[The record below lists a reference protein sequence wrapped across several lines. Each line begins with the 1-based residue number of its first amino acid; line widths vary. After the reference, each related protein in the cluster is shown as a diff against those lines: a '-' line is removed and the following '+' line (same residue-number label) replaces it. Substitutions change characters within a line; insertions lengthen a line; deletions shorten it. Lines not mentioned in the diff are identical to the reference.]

1 MACGPDGRVYLVFTR
16 RVSNNSDVL
25 LRVFDGTKW
34 SKDRPVAATPADE
47 YDGSVVVGKE
57 GELWLAWTSNA
68 RGKKYNIFVARAD
81 RPSAPIQPTP
91 LTQADDDAMHA
102 RLACDRDGRVW
113 ATYYKWHKRRGCSR
127 DREVYVRRNDGKN
140 WSREIQVS
148 PQDVPWYEDH
158 SDPAIAP
165 YADGV
170 VVCWSWDY
178 HRPKGYPDY
187 AQDPTIFARTIG
199 DDLNLGNPVVVSRR
213 YIDTAP
219 AVAVDPVG
227 RVWCAW
233 DSMWRSRSARGN
245 RRGVFATSFAPGKSG
260 KLSDAR
266 AIAGVQANTC
276 TPRVIVSP
284 RGTVSLIWSQRPSA
298 KSRWTLQRAA
308 WNDSEK
314 RWSRP
319 SPIETRGNPRF
330 PCVAHDSEGSL
341 WVAYSQQS
349 AQGLRVTARK
359 VEAHVR

>member
-1 MACGPDGRVYLVFTR
+1 MLADPKGKVIHNANNLLGGEMPTLGPLIERTLARAQGNRTTVRDGVSYPAATLKRNQEGRAGRQRDRFASMACGPDGRVYLVFTR

-233 DSMWRSRSARGN
+233 DSMWRSRSARG
-245 RRGVFATSFAPGKSG
+245 RRGKP
-260 KLSDAR
+260 
-266 AIAGVQANTC
+266 
-276 TPRVIVSP
+276 
-284 RGTVSLIWSQRPSA
+284 
-298 KSRWTLQRAA
+298 
-308 WNDSEK
+308 
-314 RWSRP
+314 
-319 SPIETRGNPRF
+319 
-330 PCVAHDSEGSL
+330 
-341 WVAYSQQS
+341 
-349 AQGLRVTARK
+349 
-359 VEAHVR
+359 